1 MDNRS
6 LQLLE
11 FQKVLAHLADLTVS
25 VPGRRA
31 AAMLSPCADP
41 RELAGRQG
49 LLAECLELRRDAA
62 LKLTEFSSLDGLFE
76 DTGGESAKIDLD
88 ALFAIQAV
96 LAQAGLAR
104 EILAPRETPRG
115 MPEAA
120 RPMLR
125 EMALAAPVPHKT
137 EAALRRCLSPDGG
150 LRDES
155 SPELFSARAEI
166 RSIHRRCT
174 RQVKDYVQEQGL
186 SPFLQDDFM
195 TISSDRYVLPLKSNF
210 KGRIPGII
218 HDYSQTGET
227 CYFEPFFLVEVNNR
241 LQELKKE
248 EREAEIKV
256 IATLTVLCRQEWDAL
271 FATYRLLVELDLLF
285 ACAALAEATGGVIP
299 EIREGAP
306 VHLPGARHPLLIL
319 GRKGPAGVVPQ
330 DILLEP
336 RHRALIIS
344 GANAGGKT
352 VCLKTLGL
360 LGLMALSGLA
370 VPAQSG
376 CSMPFWRKMFVFLGD
391 EQSLEDH
398 LSTFTAQI
406 RHVSRAWP
414 EVDAGTL
421 VLLDEFGAGTD
432 PAQGAALAQ
441 AVVDG
446 LLEKNAWLA
455 AATHFPALKAYGLSK
470 PGVRAA
476 CMLFDPAGKKPLYRL
491 AYDQVGASV
500 ALDVAREH
508 GLPED
513 ILEKAHRY
521 LLLEGADSSSILDRL
536 NALALH
542 KQREID
548 ELAELRAAEKKKTAA
563 IRERYEKR
571 LATLIDEVRES
582 SRDITRSYQEGRL
595 GRKQAQKALAEAGK
609 RLIEEQAAARP
620 ESAATVASPG
630 PDFESLAP
638 GDHVHLQSWNKSG
651 RILEKDL
658 RRRMLKV
665 DMGGVCVWVDARDV
679 AGASA
684 EKTARGGGGW
694 SVTAAEAE
702 SGAAKKATPAF
713 VLDLRGRRADEA
725 VVELAAFLDDSVL
738 RGRTALEIVHGKGT
752 GALRREVHDFLRTSP
767 LVAAFELA
775 PADRG
780 GDGMTMVEL
789 A

>member
-1 MDNRS
+1 MDTRS

-11 FQKVLAHLADLTVS
+11 FHKVLGSLADLAVS
-25 VPGRRA
+25 IPGRLACA
-31 AAMLSPCADP
+31 ALSPLSDP
-41 RELAGRQG
+41 DMLFRRQR
-49 LLAECLELRRDAA
+49 LLAECLELRRDAHFRLA
-62 LKLTEFSSLDGLFE
+62 EFPDLAGLFPAL
-76 DTGGESAKIDLD
+76 GNESVPLDLD
-88 ALFAIQAV
+88 ALFALQAV
-96 LAQAGLAR
+96 LTQADEAR
-104 EILAPRETPRG
+104 RVLAP
-115 MPEAA
+115 AA
-120 RPMLR
+120 PSPGSPGGVRPLLR
-125 EMALAAPVPHKT
+125 EMAESAPAPHKT
-137 EAALRRCLSPDGG
+137 MAALARCLSPDGG

-166 RSIHRRCT
+166 RAVHRTCT
-174 RQVKDYVQEQGL
+174 RQVRDYVQGQGL
-186 SPFLQDDFM
+186 ASYLQDDFI

-248 EREAEIKV
+248 EREAEARV
-256 IATLTVLCRQEWDAL
+256 LAFLSGLCRQEQDGLAA
-271 FATYRLLVELDLLF
+271 FSRLLVDLDVLL
-285 ACAALAEATGGVIP
+285 ACAALAEAMAGTIP
-299 EIREGAP
+299 DVGPDEP
-306 VHLPGARHPLLIL
+306 VRLPGARHPLLL
-319 GRKGPAGVVPQ
+319 LAASDPSRVVPQ
-330 DILLEP
+330 DIILEP
-336 RHRALIIS
+336 SQRALIIS

-360 LGLMALSGLA
+360 LALMAFSGLA
-370 VPAQSG
+370 VPAAPG
-376 CSMPFWRKMFVFLGD
+376 CGLPHWRKVFVFLGD

-406 RHVSRAWP
+406 RHLSRAWP
-414 EVDAGTL
+414 QVDQDTL

-476 CMLFDPAGKKPLYRL
+476 CMLFDPAGKKPLYGL

-513 ILEKAHRY
+513 LLVKAHKY
-521 LLLEGADSSSILDRL
+521 LLMEGADSSSILDRL
-536 NALALH
+536 NVLALR
-542 KQREID
+542 KQEELD
-548 ELAELRAAEKKKTAA
+548 ELAELQIQEKKKTVA

-571 LATLIDEVRES
+571 LAALLDEVRET
-582 SRDITRSYQEGRL
+582 SREIARSYQEGRL

-609 RLIEEQAAARP
+609 RLIEENAAVSQP
-620 ESAATVASPG
+620 SPG
-630 PDFESLAP
+630 DSAKPSSPDFDGLKP
-638 GDHVHLQSWNKSG
+638 GDLVHLPGWNKSG
-651 RILEKDL
+651 RVLDKDPK
-658 RRRMLKV
+658 RRMVKV
-665 DMGGVCVWVDARDV
+665 DLGGVCLWVDAREV
-679 AGASA
+679 AEASGREA
-684 EKTARGGGGW
+684 KKAGGGW
-694 SVTAAEAE
+694 SVKSASDQGGQSAVV
-702 SGAAKKATPAF
+702 SAF

-725 VVELAAFLDDSVL
+725 VAELAAFLDDSVL
-738 RGRTALEIVHGKGT
+738 KGRTQLEIVHGKGT
-752 GALRREVHDFLRTSP
+752 GALRREVHDFLRTAP
-767 LVAAFELA
+767 QVASFRLA

-789 A
+789 G

>member
-1 MDNRS
+1 MDTRS

-11 FQKVLAHLADLTVS
+11 FPKVLGRLADLTVS
-25 VPGRRA
+25 VPGRLA
-31 AAMLSPCADP
+31 ALGLSPCGDP
-41 RELAGRQG
+41 DELAARQG
-49 LLAECLELRRDAA
+49 LLAECLELRRDAV
-62 LKLTEFSSLDGLFE
+62 LSLTEFPSLDGLIE
-76 DTGGESAKIDLD
+76 AAGGESASLDLD

-96 LAQAGLAR
+96 LVQAGQVR
-104 EILAPRETPRG
+104 QVLAPRETPRG
-115 MPEAA
+115 LPETARPLLRAMAEAA
-120 RPMLR
+120 P
-125 EMALAAPVPHKT
+125 APKKT
-137 EAALRRCLSPDGG
+137 EAALARCLSPDGG

-166 RSIHRRCT
+166 RAIHRRCT

-195 TISSDRYVLPLKSNF
+195 TISSDRYVLPLRSNF

-248 EREAEIKV
+248 EREAEVKV
-256 IATLTVLCRQEWDAL
+256 LAGLTVLCRQEWDAL
-271 FATYRLLVELDLLF
+271 VASYRLLVGLDLLF
-285 ACAALAEATGGVIP
+285 AAAALAEATGGVIP
-299 EIREGAP
+299 EVGPDEP
-306 VHLPGARHPLLIL
+306 VRLPGARHPLLIL
-319 GRKGPAGVVPQ
+319 GRTGAAGVVPQ
-330 DILLEP
+330 DIVLEP

-360 LGLMALSGLA
+360 LALMAFSGLA
-370 VPAQSG
+370 VPAAAG
-376 CSMPFWRKMFVFLGD
+376 CSLPFWRKMFVFLGD

-414 EVDAGTL
+414 EVDETTL

-536 NALALH
+536 NELALR
-542 KQREID
+542 KQE
-548 ELAELRAAEKKKTAA
+548 ELDGLAGLRAAEKKKTAA
-563 IRERYEKR
+563 LRERYEKR
-571 LATLIDEVRES
+571 LAALMDEVREA
-582 SRDITRSYQEGRL
+582 SREISRSYQEGRL

-620 ESAATVASPG
+620 ESGTAAAASG
-630 PDFESLAP
+630 PDFETLAP
-638 GDHVHLQSWNKSG
+638 GDAVHVQSWNKSG
-651 RILEKDL
+651 QVMEKDL
-658 RRRMLKV
+658 KKRMLKV

-679 AGASA
+679 AGTPAA
-684 EKTARGGGGW
+684 QAPRGGGW
-694 SVTAAEAE
+694 SVRTGPEA
-702 SGAAKKATPAF
+702 GAKSAMPAF

-725 VVELAAFLDDSVL
+725 VAELAFFLDDSVM
-738 RGRTALEIVHGKGT
+738 RGRTELEIVHGKGT
-752 GALRREVHDFLRTSP
+752 GALRREVHEFLRASP
-767 LVAAFELA
+767 LVATFQLA